1 MVVSLIGSRSRR
13 SFSFSSF
20 ECSSRLL
27 LSSSGAARS
36 ILRRTA
42 GLCRNEVGRRY
53 PRFRERR
60 EESLFAVMTSFFL
73 SYK

>member
-42 GLCRNEVGRRY
+42 GLCRNEVVRRY
-53 PRFRERR
+53 PRFREHR
-60 EESLFAVMTSFFL
+60 EESFAVMTSFFL

>member
-1 MVVSLIGSRSRR
+1 MVSLIGSRSR

-20 ECSSRLL
+20 EWSSRL
-27 LSSSGAARS
+27 LSSSGARS

-42 GLCRNEVGRRY
+42 GLCRNEVAHRY
-53 PRFRERR
+53 PRFREHR
-60 EESLFAVMTSFFL
+60 EESFAVMTSFFL

>member
-1 MVVSLIGSRSRR
+1 MVVSLIGSRSR

-20 ECSSRLL
+20 EWSSRLL
-27 LSSSGAARS
+27 LSSSGARS

-42 GLCRNEVGRRY
+42 GLCRNEVAHRY
-53 PRFRERR
+53 PRFREHR